1 MKSHRILAPVF
12 AAVALAG
19 GVAAPAFAHAA
30 LTGTSPETGANATEI
45 TAVSLTANEELL
57 DLGDGEGFVFAV
69 TDADGHFYG
78 DGCVTVDGT
87 SASMPVQLGTAGD
100 YTVAYRVV
108 SADGHPIEGS
118 WQFTYS
124 PTPDSVAGT
133 AYVAMP
139 VCGETPTPVE
149 TDVPEPIETPTMMPV
164 APTEDAGFDV
174 TPFIG
179 IATIPVIAGA
189 IWLLMRSLGKRD
201 SEDHLN

>member
-1 MKSHRILAPVF
+1 MKFHRILAPVF
-12 AAVALAG
+12 AAVVLAG

-124 PTPDSVAGT
+124 PHPKSSRELHTWP
-133 AYVAMP
+133 
-139 VCGETPTPVE
+139 C
-149 TDVPEPIETPTMMPV
+149 
-164 APTEDAGFDV
+164 
-174 TPFIG
+174 
-179 IATIPVIAGA
+179 
-189 IWLLMRSLGKRD
+189 RSAVKPQHPLKPMYR
-201 SEDHLN
+201 SRLRPRR